1 MALNAPT
8 ALSIAGRPN
17 PLNERKRAVL
27 SDVSTQIMD
36 LANDPNPGTAP
47 QSLQSARE
55 IGDSAIQAGVIP
67 VTALPAMNQFLQS
80 IKTKRAA
87 QGEVEEEEE
96 QELVPRGLP
105 RTEANRLL
113 FNKPSQPSGLS
124 RTVELGPRPGSTKVE
139 GPAQLEQFVLPA
151 GTLREGERLAG
162 KVITS
167 DGSFAKGLIESAAHV
182 TPGKK
187 LSPDQ
192 VRARS
197 ARLRVLKVKE
207 KTIEEFQ
214 AANAPS
220 QSDRIMAVIDKFQP
234 GREPGTLF
242 NTKTR
247 ANLLSFMEPAAINV
261 LEKEAIKQED
271 VRIAVQKKIEIDEAI
286 RAGHGKAFVDR
297 GKLKGFVNP
306 VTLKETGS
314 ISNDDLDAALANK
327 SLVSVNTAELVGIRK
342 AAPALQTLLQLKK
355 LAFDNPD
362 VFPRVSELGQAGA
375 FLQVQKN
382 KLKQLAGV
390 ASVNP
395 VFAKLQSF
403 KIALVPLIKA
413 FGDTGNISVKE
424 ADRAIEAIG
433 LESTS
438 FESLSSILDAV
449 FRTLEAGIIDKG
461 LNPKFLQDA
470 REALKVIPD
479 EKVGGFSINRGGTI

>member
-1 MALNAPT
+1 Q
-8 ALSIAGRPN
+8 
-17 PLNERKRAVL
+17 EF
-27 SDVSTQIMD
+27 
-36 LANDPNPGTAP
+36 GT
-47 QSLQSARE
+47 
-55 IGDSAIQAGVIP
+55 IGG
-67 VTALPAMNQFLQS
+67 L
-80 IKTKRAA
+80 K
-87 QGEVEEEEE
+87 GEEEEE
-96 QELVPRGLP
+96 QEFRPR

-113 FNKPSQPSGLS
+113 FSGPQPLTPS
-124 RTVELGPRPGSTKVE
+124 RTVELGPVPGSTKVE
-139 GPAQLEQFVLPA
+139 SPARLEQFTIPE
-151 GTLREGERLAG
+151 GTLKEGERLAG

-167 DGSFAKGLIESAAHV
+167 DGSFAKGLIESAARV

-187 LSPDQ
+187 LSPEQ

-197 ARLRVLKVKE
+197 ARLRVLGVKE
-207 KTIEEFQ
+207 KTITEFQ
-214 AANAPS
+214 AANASS

-234 GREPGTLF
+234 GRNPGQLF
-242 NTKTR
+242 NTRTR
-247 ANLLSFMEPAAINV
+247 ANLLSFMDPAAINV

-271 VRIAVQKKIEIDEAI
+271 VRIAVQKKIAINEAI
-286 RAGHGKAFVDR
+286 RAGRGKAFAGR
-297 GKLKGFVNP
+297 ETLKGYVNP
-306 VTLKETGS
+306 VTLKGVTN
-314 ISNDDLDAALANK
+314 ISNDDLDAAIENG
-327 SLVSVNTAELVGIRK
+327 SMVSVNAAELVGIRK

-355 LAFDNPD
+355 LAFDHPE
-362 VFPRVSELGQAGA
+362 VFPRVSEMGEARA
-375 FLQVQKN
+375 FLTVQTN
-382 KLKQLAGV
+382 KLKQLAGIAKV
-390 ASVNP
+390 SP

-479 EKVGGFSINRGGTI
+479 EKVGGFSINREGVI

>member
-17 PLNERKRAVL
+17 PLNERKRQVL

-36 LANDPNPGTAP
+36 LANDVNPGSAP
-47 QSLQSARE
+47 QSLQSAEE
-55 IGDSAIQAGVIP
+55 IGNAAVQAGVVP
-67 VTALPAMNQFLQS
+67 VSALPAMNQFLQAV
-80 IKTKRAA
+80 KAKRATE
-87 QGEVEEEEE
+87 GREF
-96 QELVPRGLP
+96 VPRSTPETPQQL
-105 RTEANRLL
+105 EASQLL
-113 FNKPSQPSGLS
+113 FSKPQQPSGPS
-124 RTVELGPRPGSTKVE
+124 RTVELGPVPGSTKVE
-139 GPAQLEQFVLPA
+139 GPARLEQFELPA

-162 KVITS
+162 KAITS
-167 DGSFAKGLIESAAHV
+167 DGSFAKGLIESAARV

-187 LSPDQ
+187 LSPEQ

-197 ARLRVLKVKE
+197 ARLRTLGVKE

-214 AANAPS
+214 AANAPL
-220 QSDRIMAVIDKFQP
+220 QSDQIMAVIGKFQP

-247 ANLLSFMEPAAINV
+247 ANLLSFMDPAAINV

-286 RAGHGKAFVDR
+286 RAGHGKAFVNR

-327 SLVSVNTAELVGIRK
+327 SLVSVNAAELVGIRK

-362 VFPRVSELGQAGA
+362 VFPRVAEVGKASA
-375 FLQVQKN
+375 FLTVQTN
-382 KLKQLAGV
+382 RLKQLGGV

-403 KIALVPLIKA
+403 KISLVPLIKA

-438 FESLSSILDAV
+438 FESLAANLDSI

-479 EKVGGFSINRGGTI
+479 EKAGGFSINRGGVI